1 MTEFE
6 SEFAMIPGSSL
17 RRAFCSQCKEPMRV
31 TYENALYSH
40 VNKTLII
47 CQDCEEEDSERQSRS
62 IDSAFKLTS
71 RQREKKQ

>member
-1 MTEFE
+1 MTDADFPQ
-6 SEFAMIPGSSL
+6 IPGSSL

-40 VNKTLII
+40 VNKTLIL
-47 CQDCEEEDSERQSRS
+47 CQDCEEDDFEKQSRS

-71 RQREKKQ
+71 RQKEKKQ